1 MMFSTNNKIM
11 VSPYKPEKKLRSKG
25 TGFVTIDQKENI
37 VQLNV
42 LYDAKLV
49 NGEVIKAGSK
59 VFVKEDFLS
68 VQQASLRVFSIGDSK
83 DEFMLIEYENIIG
96 VSA

>member
-1 MMFSTNNKIM
+1 MFSTNNKIM
-11 VSPYKPEKKLRSKG
+11 VEPYKPSKKLRSKG

-37 VQLNV
+37 VELKV
-42 LYDAKLV
+42 VHDAKLV
-49 NGEVIKAGSK
+49 NGEIIKAGSK
-59 VFVKEDFLS
+59 LLVREDFLS

-96 VSA
+96 VVA